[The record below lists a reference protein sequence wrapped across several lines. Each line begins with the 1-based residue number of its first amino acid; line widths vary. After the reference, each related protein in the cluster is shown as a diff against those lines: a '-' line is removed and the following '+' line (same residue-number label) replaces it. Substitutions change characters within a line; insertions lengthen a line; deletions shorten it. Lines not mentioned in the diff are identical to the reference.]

1 MIDYG
6 NDAAEKAIKKLD
18 KRIQDVYREAEQDLQ
33 KKMDEFIRKYKIK
46 EQKYLEQVAEGK
58 ISQADFD
65 AWKQGQIFQ
74 GKQWRTKQRSIADVL
89 YRSGEVSTKM
99 INEMALGVCAENVNW
114 AAYTIEHGFGVNF
127 GFNLYD
133 ESTVA
138 NLIKKEPDILP
149 KWKIDEEKNYIWNK
163 KKLNNAVT
171 QGIIQGEKL
180 DEIAK
185 RVAVGLSGSDQ
196 NLMKTFAKTAMTGAQ
211 NSGRNISYKN
221 AQKLGINLKKEWV
234 ATLDMRTRS
243 SHRKLDGEKAEI
255 DEPFESEYGEIMFP
269 GDPSAN
275 AADVYNCRCT
285 MIADLVDYP
294 AEEYERY
301 DNIDGKPVKGMSYE
315 DWAEAKKNGEDITV
329 TGKQAVKKEKRVV
342 QFVPAETIAQA
353 IQRANEY
360 GVLYAQF
367 DGMEIERVNNILEAI
382 EAMPK
387 ETRPKLVGN
396 GKDVEAVTG
405 RKLGRKSD
413 QWYGVTYDYRPF
425 PLNTMRLGYETT
437 DYEGGIVVGIN
448 TTKFKT
454 IDKLTEAKEIEQA
467 KYQAKTGREWFWNT
481 NGAAT
486 PHHEMGHCVWDVYGE
501 STQWHINGKTD
512 EWGRIAERW
521 ADESKCDILKNKEE
535 AFAEAWAAVKTSGR
549 MPPDYVV
556 EFIKGI

>member
-33 KKMDEFIRKYKIK
+33 KKMDEFVRKYKVK

-65 AWKQGQIFQ
+65 AWKRGQVFQ
-74 GKQWRTKQRSIADVL
+74 GRQWRTKQRSIADVL
-89 YRSGEVSTKM
+89 YRSGEVSTKI

-114 AAYTIEHGFGVNF
+114 AAYTIEHGFGVDF

-133 ESTVA
+133 ETTVA

-149 KWKIDEEKNYIWNK
+149 KWKIEKEKNYIWNK

-185 RVAVGLSGSDQ
+185 RVTDGLCGSNK
-196 NLMKTFAKTAMTGAQ
+196 NLMKTFASTAMTGAQ

-221 AQKLGINLKKEWV
+221 AQKLGINLKKEWL

-243 SHRKLDGEKAEI
+243 SHRKLDGKKAEI
-255 DEPFESEYGEIMFP
+255 DEPFESEFGEIMYP

-315 DWAEAKKNGEDITV
+315 EWAKAKFGEKDIITKSNANKKNKKRNA
-329 TGKQAVKKEKRVV
+329 GKGVV
-342 QFVPAETIAQA
+342 AGVVANTI
-353 IQRANEY
+353 
-360 GVLYAQF
+360 
-367 DGMEIERVNNILEAI
+367 
-382 EAMPK
+382 
-387 ETRPKLVGN
+387 
-396 GKDVEAVTG
+396 
-405 RKLGRKSD
+405 
-413 QWYGVTYDYRPF
+413 
-425 PLNTMRLGYETT
+425 
-437 DYEGGIVVGIN
+437 
-448 TTKFKT
+448 
-454 IDKLTEAKEIEQA
+454 
-467 KYQAKTGREWFWNT
+467 
-481 NGAAT
+481 
-486 PHHEMGHCVWDVYGE
+486 
-501 STQWHINGKTD
+501 
-512 EWGRIAERW
+512 
-521 ADESKCDILKNKEE
+521 KN
-535 AFAEAWAAVKTSGR
+535 
-549 MPPDYVV
+549 VV
-556 EFIKGI
+556 EKQVGEK